1 MVFSQK
7 KDIVEQSFEV
17 NGVCKM
23 CKARIEKTACKQKGV
38 KNAEWDINN
47 HLLTVLYDKSKIDIN
62 KIKIE
67 EDLEENWAVVAEA
80 IQTILR
86 REKISNPYELLK
98 DLTRGNKE
106 IDKESIKKFINKRTK
121 IDVYRVCI

>member
-7 KDIVEQSFEV
+7 KNIVEESFEV

-23 CKARIEKTACKQKGV
+23 CKARIEKTAFKQKGV

-62 KIKIE
+62 KIHKSIA
-67 EDLEENWAVVAEA
+67 AVGHDTSQEQAPDDVYDNLPMCCLYDRNE
-80 IQTILR
+80 
-86 REKISNPYELLK
+86 
-98 DLTRGNKE
+98 
-106 IDKESIKKFINKRTK
+106 IKKGKR
-121 IDVYRVCI
+121 